1 MKTKVTLTILNLV
14 LVILVGLLLSK
25 LLSKPKDTD
34 GKQTVTDTVFIDRPL
49 KPEPGYKDT
58 IGPEVI
64 YNYIIDTV
72 PVADIKVLHD
82 TVFIKLQDS
91 GSLQV
96 STQFLTQF
104 PTTDRLI
111 QLLLDEDVLR
121 MSLQNTSGS
130 VYTKE
135 YQISLDKFS
144 YNYVGNSMTTKKKSF
159 FKKFSPYTEL
169 QYRPFHTMVDLN
181 LGIKYNTN
189 TFKYEFGVNTFYY
202 PTILDKVGFDV
213 FFKIN
218 YTF

>member
-1 MKTKVTLTILNLV
+1 MKTKITLTILNLV

-25 LLSKPKDTD
+25 LLSKPKDTG
-34 GKQTVTDTVFIDRPL
+34 GKQTVTDTVFIDRPI

-58 IGPEVI
+58 LDPEVI

-72 PVADIKVLHD
+72 LVADIKVLHD

-111 QLLLDEDVLR
+111 QLLLDEDVLK

-130 VYTKE
+130 VYTL
-135 YQISLDKFS
+135 SLI
-144 YNYVGNSMTTKKKSF
+144 
-159 FKKFSPYTEL
+159 
-169 QYRPFHTMVDLN
+169 H
-181 LGIKYNTN
+181 I
-189 TFKYEFGVNTFYY
+189 
-202 PTILDKVGFDV
+202 
-213 FFKIN
+213 
-218 YTF
+218 